1 MTSRN
6 LFLSTVLATEG
17 LYCVVGLKKG
27 NPKQQFVGTVEEVDS
42 LVDSLVEQG
51 YDAYFGCAKYE
62 TDEGRTTKN
71 AKWFKSFWLDL
82 DCGEGKEY
90 EKQAIALN
98 GLKQFCEATG
108 LPRPSIVNSGRG
120 IHAYWPLEE
129 VISYNDW
136 KPTAEALKKLCA
148 IKRL

>member
-27 NPKQQFVGTVEEVDS
+27 NPKQQFVKTVEEVDS

-51 YDAYFGCAKYE
+51 YEAYFGCAKYE

-90 EKQAIALN
+90 EKRHACKKCIVYSQFFDILHSHFHPYIA
-98 GLKQFCEATG
+98 
-108 LPRPSIVNSGRG
+108 SV
-120 IHAYWPLEE
+120 
-129 VISYNDW
+129 
-136 KPTAEALKKLCA
+136 KLHNVSPFLCVT
-148 IKRL
+148 